1 MTLHEILSPQSKHK
15 LDLILVELCGMII
28 SAQRRDPDYY
38 GMVAACVL
46 FPNGRRVYGINHRS
60 EVGLRIHA
68 EVAAIEACG
77 DAINPDC
84 TIITTLSPC
93 NQKMADRL
101 GLNCDHVIKEIYGI
115 ENIYCGYIDPT
126 QEPMLVAETENP
138 YIKKLCKDIADCFLQ
153 RDVTEASYNDPANY
167 RGEDISKEK
176 TLDPDIYGE
185 ELPLATVKQIVSS
198 IMKQV
203 DPKAKVSIKQSPEGY
218 YNVNSEGLR
227 LDFGITAD
235 GGDINANIVNAY
247 SSYPGKNVVTNIFG
261 QCFRAAEQ
269 LWGKPAKFVMSA
281 QQDRGYGIWQHI
293 AQKLG
298 AEWGGSVMENFS
310 DGKNPGRKGLAKR
323 SGVNTKASVSSLR
336 KTAKH
341 STGEKARMAHW
352 LANMKSGRAKAQKK

>member
-46 FPNGRRVYGINHRS
+46 FPDGRRVYGINHRS

-138 YIKKLCKDIADCFLQ
+138 YIKKLCKDIADCFL
-153 RDVTEASYNDPANY
+153 DEATVFDPADY
-167 RGEDISKEK
+167 RGEDIE
-176 TLDPDIYGE
+176 
-185 ELPLATVKQIVSS
+185 
-198 IMKQV
+198 
-203 DPKAKVSIKQSPEGY
+203 
-218 YNVNSEGLR
+218 
-227 LDFGITAD
+227 
-235 GGDINANIVNAY
+235 
-247 SSYPGKNVVTNIFG
+247 
-261 QCFRAAEQ
+261 
-269 LWGKPAKFVMSA
+269 
-281 QQDRGYGIWQHI
+281 
-293 AQKLG
+293 
-298 AEWGGSVMENFS
+298 ENFA